1 MEKNLPIFAGILYI
15 THIFRYY
22 FFNMQNYNGNSGAKG
37 VFYLTGSFF
46 WKLYGIIL
54 SIYRFKKSN
63 KIK

>member
-1 MEKNLPIFAGILYI
+1 MGIP
-15 THIFRYY
+15 
-22 FFNMQNYNGNSGAKG
+22 GAKG